1 MTDGVKTPSES
12 LTSERCY
19 VREHLNTDA
28 VPDVSLA
35 ACRVCPGVTTQLH
48 ALSVHEW
55 YVIRTGQGLMHV
67 GADEPFTV
75 GPGDTVSIPPGR
87 DQQISN
93 TGDED
98 LLFFCVCVP
107 RFTPDCYTSRE

>member
-1 MTDGVKTPSES
+1 MAERFKPPPEA
-12 LTSERCY
+12 LTSERCFI
-19 VREHLNTDA
+19 REHLNTGA

-35 ACRVCPGVTTQLH
+35 SSRVCPGVTTELH

-55 YVIRTGQGLMHV
+55 YVIESGEGLMRV
-67 GADEPFTV
+67 GDGEPYVV
-75 GPGDTVSIPPGR
+75 GPGDTISIPPGCA
-87 DQQISN
+87 QQISN

-98 LLFFCVCVP
+98 LLFLCVCVP